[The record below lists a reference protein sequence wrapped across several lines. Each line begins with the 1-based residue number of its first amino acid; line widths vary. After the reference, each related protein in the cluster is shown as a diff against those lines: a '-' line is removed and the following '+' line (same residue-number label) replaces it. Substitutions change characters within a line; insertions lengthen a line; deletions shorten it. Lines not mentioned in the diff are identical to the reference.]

1 MSSHPQASLR
11 PTVLFINSYA
21 PPNSPITS
29 LLPHKPTLLDLSS
42 LDSVRGF
49 AEWFEREHE
58 GLDLL
63 INNAGLITVSPRMTA
78 DGFELQFGTNHLG
91 HFALT
96 GLLLSR
102 MGGRSEARVVTVSGT
117 FHRMGRINFDD
128 LQAKR
133 GYRRWRAFR
142 AYCQSKLANL
152 LFAFELDRRLR
163 AARPPPPSPAAPP
176 RSPAPNPPAAPPL
189 ADPPV
194 IGGGEPS
201 FCPSPRV
208 GAL

>member
-163 AARPPPPSPAAPP
+163 AARSSIRRPAAHP
-176 RSPAPNPPAAPPL
+176 RFAATNPPAPP
-189 ADPPV
+189 PTPV
-194 IGGGEPS
+194 PALLGGRNPLLSPSGET
-201 FCPSPRV
+201 
-208 GAL
+208 